1 MWAPAGS
8 EPKLTGLVQMVAAPE
23 STAHQAVAVGSLTLN
38 ATLAFAERTLPLG
51 ADVTVSV
58 GATVS
63 TVNPVVTVL
72 PVSMAL
78 LTA

>member
-1 MWAPAGS
+1 MQ
-8 EPKLTGLVQMVAAPE
+8 TVAAPE

-38 ATLAFAERTLPLG
+38 ATLALAERTASAG
-51 ADVTVSV
+51 AEVTVRA

-72 PVSMAL
+72 PVSCAV
-78 LTA
+78 AEA

>member
-1 MWAPAGS
+1 MQLA
-8 EPKLTGLVQMVAAPE
+8 AAPE
-23 STAHQAVAVGSLTLN
+23 STTHHAVAVGSLTLK
-38 ATLAFAERTLPLG
+38 AMLAFAERTLPLG
-51 ADVTVSV
+51 ADVTVRT

-72 PVSMAL
+72 PVSIEL